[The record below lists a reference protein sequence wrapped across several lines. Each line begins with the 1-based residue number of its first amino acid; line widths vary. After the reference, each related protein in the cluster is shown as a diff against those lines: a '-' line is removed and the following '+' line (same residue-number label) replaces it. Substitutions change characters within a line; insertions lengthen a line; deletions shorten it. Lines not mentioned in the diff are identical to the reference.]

1 MFAGV
6 TELSA
11 MEALMIA
18 LSGLAIVFLVLG
30 CLAIL
35 IQVNAKI
42 ITNMEANKKPA
53 PVAEVKTAPTASNP
67 QEDEELVAVLVAAIA
82 AETELNPSEFT
93 ITSIEE
99 KR

>member
-11 MEALMIA
+11 MESMMIA
-18 LSGLAIVFLVLG
+18 LSGLVIVFLVLG

-35 IQVNAKI
+35 IQINAKV
-42 ITNMEANKKPA
+42 ITTLEANKKPA
-53 PVAEVKTAPTASNP
+53 PVAEVKTAPAASNP

-82 AETELNPSEFT
+82 AEMEANPEDFT